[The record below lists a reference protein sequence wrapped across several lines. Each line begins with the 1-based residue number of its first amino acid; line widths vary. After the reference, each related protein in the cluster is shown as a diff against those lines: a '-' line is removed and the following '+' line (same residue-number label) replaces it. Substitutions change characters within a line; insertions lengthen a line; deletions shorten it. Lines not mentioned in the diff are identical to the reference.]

1 MDGIINVYKEQG
13 YTSFDVVAKLRGILK
28 ERRIGHTGTL
38 DPDATGVLPVCVGAA
53 TKACELLLD
62 KDKEYE
68 AVLLLG
74 VETDTQDISGKVRKT
89 RTVTVSEEE
98 AINALMSFVG
108 TYEQVPPMYSA
119 LKVDGRK
126 LCELAREGKTV
137 ERVPRPVT
145 IYSIEVLDTSFSGGT
160 GECGEKTIRFRVT
173 CSKGT
178 YIRTLCEDVGRKLL
192 CGGCMKS
199 LKRTRV
205 SSFLEEGAH
214 TLSEIEELCAAGRLK
229 EILVPVDR
237 LFLRYP
243 ALYMREGKDAS
254 LYNGNK
260 LRREEVLIKEE
271 HSGSSDS
278 VLLSGDSCFRVYDS
292 GGCFYALY
300 RYEPAQGCYRN
311 VKMFVPG
318 AKRM

>member
-1 MDGIINVYKEQG
+1 MLSII
-13 YTSFDVVAKLRGILK
+13 
-28 ERRIGHTGTL
+28 

-108 TYEQVPPMYSA
+108 TYEQVPP
-119 LKVDGRK
+119 
-126 LCELAREGKTV
+126 C
-137 ERVPRPVT
+137 
-145 IYSIEVLDTSFSGGT
+145 
-160 GECGEKTIRFRVT
+160 RVT
-173 CSKGT
+173 QKEPVNRHQYFFKPSR
-178 YIRTLCEDVGRKLL
+178 RTEFFNLRKRMCPLL
-192 CGGCMKS
+192 
-199 LKRTRV
+199 
-205 SSFLEEGAH
+205 H
-214 TLSEIEELCAAGRLK
+214 
-229 EILVPVDR
+229 
-237 LFLRYP
+237 
-243 ALYMREGKDAS
+243 
-254 LYNGNK
+254 
-260 LRREEVLIKEE
+260 
-271 HSGSSDS
+271 
-278 VLLSGDSCFRVYDS
+278 
-292 GGCFYALY
+292 ALY

>member
-1 MDGIINVYKEQG
+1 
-13 YTSFDVVAKLRGILK
+13 
-28 ERRIGHTGTL
+28 
-38 DPDATGVLPVCVGAA
+38 
-53 TKACELLLD
+53 
-62 KDKEYE
+62 
-68 AVLLLG
+68 
-74 VETDTQDISGKVRKT
+74 
-89 RTVTVSEEE
+89 
-98 AINALMSFVG
+98 
-108 TYEQVPPMYSA
+108 
-119 LKVDGRK
+119 
-126 LCELAREGKTV
+126 
-137 ERVPRPVT
+137 
-145 IYSIEVLDTSFSGGT
+145 
-160 GECGEKTIRFRVT
+160 
-173 CSKGT
+173 
-178 YIRTLCEDVGRKLL
+178 
-192 CGGCMKS
+192 MKS

-229 EILVPVDR
+229 EILMPVDR

-260 LRREEVLIKEE
+260 LRKEEVRMEE
-271 HSGSSDS
+271 EP
-278 VLLSGDSCFRVYDS
+278 LSGDSCFRVYDS